1 MVKKQ
6 EQMQKFKFK
15 KIEKCENKLIQLQL
29 TTTQIKK
36 LFNAFLLDE
45 MTNDTETEEAEE
57 LLQKLQE
64 SIED

>member
-1 MVKKQ
+1 
-6 EQMQKFKFK
+6 MQKFKFK

-36 LFNAFLLDE
+36 RFNAFLLDE

>member
-1 MVKKQ
+1 
-6 EQMQKFKFK
+6 MQKFKFK
-15 KIEKCENKLIQLQL
+15 KIEKGENKLIQLQL

-45 MTNDTETEEAEE
+45 MTNDTATKEAEE